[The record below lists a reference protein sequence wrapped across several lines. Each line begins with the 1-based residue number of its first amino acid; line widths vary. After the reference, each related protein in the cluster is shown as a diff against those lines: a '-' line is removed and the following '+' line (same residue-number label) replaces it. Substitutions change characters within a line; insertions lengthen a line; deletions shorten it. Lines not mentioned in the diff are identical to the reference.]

1 MNLRRAAKATLRWG
15 TTAAAVLIVG
25 AWVGSGRCTFGQT
38 KLARGTAAGFGQVT
52 FPQRFIAVMHG
63 VVYYSRFAPSPVP
76 VGSSEYVYRVMGMK
90 RTTWTW
96 WFVYDDS
103 PGGCNLQIPLWAPF
117 LLTAAPAGFLWRG
130 EIIARRRRR

>member
-1 MNLRRAAKATLRWG
+1 
-15 TTAAAVLIVG
+15 
-25 AWVGSGRCTFGQT
+25 
-38 KLARGTAAGFGQVT
+38 VT

-130 EIIARRRRR
+130 EIIARRRRRAVAQGKCGGCGYDRDGLARDAKCPECGAGGSV